1 MKPSE
6 PALRVRDVTV
16 RFPGADHPVIE
27 RLSLVIEPGE
37 FVTVVGPSGCGKST
51 LLRVLAGLLQ
61 PTSGDVARS
70 GIARDPDR
78 IGFVFQQATLLPWR
92 TAADNLR
99 LPLELGPGRG
109 NASLSP
115 ADVSSLLE
123 QVGLSAGD
131 AGKRPHELSGGMQM
145 RLSLA
150 RALATQPSLLLLDE
164 PFAAVDD
171 LLRQRLQEDLRR
183 IQQQRSLT
191 TVLVTHNLTEAV
203 FLSDRVIVLAGIPA
217 SIRLES
223 RIHAGCERQA
233 EFRGSPEFVESVRRL
248 SESLQLA

>member
-1 MKPSE
+1 
-6 PALRVRDVTV
+6 
-16 RFPGADHPVIE
+16 
-27 RLSLVIEPGE
+27 
-37 FVTVVGPSGCGKST
+37 
-51 LLRVLAGLLQ
+51 
-61 PTSGDVARS
+61 
-70 GIARDPDR
+70 
-78 IGFVFQQATLLPWR
+78 VFQQATLLPWR

-99 LPLELGPGRG
+99 LPLELGPGRS
-109 NASLSP
+109 NASLSS
-115 ADVSSLLE
+115 AEVSALLE

-131 AGKRPHELSGGMQM
+131 AGKRPHKLSGGMQM

-191 TVLVTHNLTEAV
+191 TVLVTHNLAEAA

-223 RIHAGCERQA
+223 RIPAGPMRNA
-233 EFRGSPEFVESVRRL
+233 EFRGSPEYGESVRRL